1 LAELVGVDDVR
12 TAMNRSAVA
21 LALISAALFG
31 LSTPAAKVLLGAVSP
46 ALLAGLLY
54 LGAGVGV
61 AILRR
66 LPLPVGK
73 SEAPLSRAELPW
85 LAGAVLAGGVIG
97 PVLLMLGLAR
107 TDAAAASLLLTLEG
121 AATVLIAWFVFGEHF
136 DRRIAAGMLCLI
148 AGAAILSWS
157 GQPAFD
163 TLIGPLAIVAACIAW
178 GLDNNFTRKV
188 SLADPL
194 QIVQIKGL
202 VAGPINIALGLAAG
216 GSLPNAVTAAAAG
229 IVGFLGYGVS
239 LALFV
244 IALRHLGTA
253 RTGAYFSTAPFVGA
267 VAAVVALSEPLT
279 IQLVVAGV
287 LMALGVWLHLT
298 EHHEHEHT
306 HEAVLHAHAHV
317 HDEHHQHAHGPDDP
331 AGEPHSHVHEHG
343 GLRHSHPHVPDMHH
357 QHGHQKQNGRT

>member
-1 LAELVGVDDVR
+1 LVGLDDIR

-21 LALISAALFG
+21 FALISAALFG
-31 LSTPAAKVLLGAVSP
+31 LSTPAAKALLGAISP

-54 LGAGVGV
+54 LGAGLGV

-66 LPLPVGK
+66 LPLPIGK
-73 SEAPLSRAELPW
+73 SEAPLSRAEMPW
-85 LAGAVLAGGVIG
+85 LGGAVLAGGVVG

-121 AATVLIAWFVFGEHF
+121 AATVLIAWFVFHENF

-148 AGAAILSWS
+148 AGAAVLSWS

-163 TLIGPLAIVAACIAW
+163 TRIGPLAIIAACVAW

-202 VAGPINIALGLAAG
+202 VAGPINVAVGLAAG
-216 GSLPNAVTAAAAG
+216 GSLPDGLAATAAG
-229 IVGFLGYGVS
+229 LVGFLGYGVS
-239 LALFV
+239 LAFFV
-244 IALRHLGTA
+244 VALRHLGTA

-267 VAAVVALSEPLT
+267 VAAVIALSEPVT
-279 IQLVVAGV
+279 VQLVAAGA
-287 LMALGVWLHLT
+287 LMGLGVWLHLT
-298 EHHEHEHT
+298 EHHEHEHM
-306 HEAVLHAHAHV
+306 HESVAHAHAHV
-317 HDEHHQHAHGPDDP
+317 HDEHHQHAHAPGDP
-331 AGEPHSHVHEHG
+331 AGEPHTHIHEHG

-357 QHGHQKQNGRT
+357 QHGHRKQNGRT